1 MQTFW
6 LVLVCTFIMGEQMF
20 VGLAMVQLNRTLD
33 SPYGLSTITM
43 SLTAVVWLQ
52 LAMLVFGGEDSNTVW
67 GEWL

>member
-1 MQTFW
+1 
-6 LVLVCTFIMGEQMF
+6 MF

-67 GEWL
+67 G